1 LLTRL
6 PSWVEKGGFV
16 LALAAGSVN
25 AIAIM
30 GFNHQG
36 VSHLSGISTLLGIEA
51 VGADRSAAVLLIMVL
66 LAFLA
71 GAAISG
77 FVIGGKSLALSWRY
91 SVALFGEAALLVA
104 AMFLLARGSTA
115 GHLLASA
122 ACGLQN
128 AMTSTY
134 SGAVVRTT
142 HVTGLFTDLGVSLGL
157 RLRGEPWDRRRVW
170 LSVAVISGFI
180 LGGVAGAW
188 GFRDA
193 RYLALVFPATLVAI
207 LGFVAL
213 SLRSHAREFTDD
225 AGRSD

>member
-1 LLTRL
+1 MLTRL
-6 PSWVEKGGFV
+6 PGWVERGGFV

-30 GFNHQG
+30 GLNHQG
-36 VSHLSGISTLLGIEA
+36 VSHLSGISTLLGIEIA
-51 VGADRSAAVLLIMVL
+51 GAHTSSAILLVLVL

-77 FVIGGKSLALSWRY
+77 FLIGGKSLALSQRY
-91 SVALFGEAALLVA
+91 SVALFGEAALLLA
-104 AMFLLARGSTA
+104 AMFLLAQASII

-142 HVTGLFTDLGVSLGL
+142 HVTGLFTDLGVALGL
-157 RLRGEPWDRRRVW
+157 RLRGEAWDRRRVW
-170 LSVAVISGFI
+170 LSLALIGGFVV
-180 LGGVAGAW
+180 GGVLGAW
-188 GFRDA
+188 GYTVAGFYA
-193 RYLALVFPATLVAI
+193 LLLPALLAAA
-207 LGFVAL
+207 LGFTTL
-213 SLRSHAREFTDD
+213 SLLARES
-225 AGRSD
+225 AAESA

>member
-6 PSWVEKGGFV
+6 PNWVEKGGFV

-30 GFNHQG
+30 SFNHQG

-51 VGADRSAAVLLIMVL
+51 VGANASAATLLGLVL

-77 FVIGGKSLALSWRY
+77 FLIGGKSLALSWRY

-104 AMFLLARGSTA
+104 AMFLLDRGSVA

-157 RLRGEPWDRRRVW
+157 RLRGEAWDRRRVW
-170 LSVAVISGFI
+170 LSIALIGGFI
-180 LGGVAGAW
+180 LGGALGAW
-188 GFRDA
+188 GFSMA
-193 RYLALVFPATLVAI
+193 RYLALLFPAALAAI
-207 LGFVAL
+207 LGVAAL
-213 SLRSHAREFTDD
+213 SLTAREPARQ
-225 AGRSD
+225 AG

>member
-1 LLTRL
+1 M
-6 PSWVEKGGFV
+6 

-51 VGADRSAAVLLIMVL
+51 VGTDRSAAVVLGLVL

-77 FVIGGKSLALSWRY
+77 FLIGGKSLALTWRY
-91 SVALFGEAALLVA
+91 SVALFGESALLIA
-104 AMFLLARGSTA
+104 AMVLLGRGSVV

-157 RLRGEPWDRRRVW
+157 RLRGEAWDRRRVW
-170 LSVAVISGFI
+170 LSMALIGGFI

-188 GFRDA
+188 GFTVA
-193 RYLALVFPATLVAI
+193 RYLALIFPAALVAI
-207 LGFVAL
+207 LGFIAL
-213 SLRSHAREFTDD
+213 SLRSQAREFTD
-225 AGRSD
+225 

>member
-1 LLTRL
+1 MLTRL
-6 PSWVEKGGFV
+6 PGWVEKGGFI
-16 LALAAGSVN
+16 LALAAGAVN

-36 VSHLSGISTLLGIEA
+36 VSHLSGISTLLGIDAANGEA
-51 VGADRSAAVLLIMVL
+51 SSAVLLLLVL

-77 FVIGGKSLALSWRY
+77 FLIGGKSLTLSPRY
-91 SVALFGEAALLVA
+91 SVALFAEAGLLIG
-104 AMFLLARGSTA
+104 AMLLLDRASPV

-128 AMTSTY
+128 ALTSTY

-170 LSVAVISGFI
+170 LSVALITGFV
-180 LGGVAGAW
+180 LGGVLGAW
-188 GFRDA
+188 GF
-193 RYLALVFPATLVAI
+193 TLVRFSALLAPI
-207 LGFVAL
+207 VLVTLLGVASL
-213 SLRSHAREFTDD
+213 SLVAREVT
-225 AGRSD
+225 R

>member
-6 PSWVEKGGFV
+6 PNWVEKGGFV

-36 VSHLSGISTLLGIEA
+36 VSHLSGISTLLGIEVA
-51 VGADRSAAVLLIMVL
+51 GANSSAAVLLVLVL

-77 FVIGGKSLALSWRY
+77 FLIGGQSLALSWRY
-91 SVALFGEAALLVA
+91 AVALFSEAALLVA
-104 AMFLLARGSTA
+104 AMFLLGRGSTA

-157 RLRGEPWDRRRVW
+157 RLRGESWDRRRIW
-170 LSVAVISGFI
+170 LSLALIGGFI
-180 LGGVAGAW
+180 LGGLLGAW
-188 GFRDA
+188 GFSMA
-193 RYLALVFPATLVAI
+193 RYLALLFPAALTVA
-207 LGFVAL
+207 LGFAAL
-213 SLRSHAREFTDD
+213 SLTTREP
-225 AGRSD
+225 AGERH

>member
-1 LLTRL
+1 VLTRL

-16 LALAAGSVN
+16 LALSAGAVN

-51 VGADRSAAVLLIMVL
+51 AGADPSAAVLLVL
-66 LAFLA
+66 LLVAFLA

-77 FVIGGKSLALSWRY
+77 FLIGGKSLSLSWRY
-91 SVALFGEAALLVA
+91 SAALFGEATLLIA
-104 AMFLLARGSTA
+104 AMYLLGRGSMV

-134 SGAVVRTT
+134 SGAIVRTT

-157 RLRGEPWDRRRVW
+157 RLRGEAWDRRRVW
-170 LSVAVISGFI
+170 LSVALISGFI
-180 LGGVAGAW
+180 LGGALGAW
-188 GFRDA
+188 GFTVA
-193 RYLALVFPATLVAI
+193 KFLALLIPAALTTL
-207 LGFVAL
+207 LGFAVL
-213 SLRSHAREFTDD
+213 TLTAREP
-225 AGRSD
+225 AREPG